1 MACFETACVIA
12 QVYLQELEKVRR
24 NVLRVLPGGLGG
36 ISRVLTAKMMGK
48 CQVIIDNKEYENKLE
63 GVMSQ
68 YKQLQNSNL
77 PGLCLFPLR
86 MRSEN
91 QFCLW

>member
-12 QVYLQELEKVRR
+12 QVYLQDLEKVRR

-48 CQVIIDNKEYENKLE
+48 WQVIIDNKEYENKLE
-63 GVMSQ
+63 GVR
-68 YKQLQNSNL
+68 
-77 PGLCLFPLR
+77 CLSISSCKTAIYLVSAHFL
-86 MRSEN
+86 
-91 QFCLW
+91 

>member
-36 ISRVLTAKMMGK
+36 ISRGLRAKMMGK
-48 CQVIIDNKEYENKLE
+48 CQAIIDNKEYENKLE
-63 GVMSQ
+63 GVEVSH
-68 YKQLQNSNL
+68 Y
-77 PGLCLFPLR
+77 
-86 MRSEN
+86 
-91 QFCLW
+91 